1 MLARNDEG
9 TSEWSQSGEGRTNTT
24 GPPGKPDPPTLTASF
39 PLTLRIQWTA
49 PENSGGTPIIGYNLQ
64 YGKDGGQLEE
74 HFRVITDT
82 QIRFRSQPPGT
93 DFEIQVRAIN
103 NDGTGEWSNSAFG
116 LVQPNKLPTFD
127 EASPVRSYAENTVAG
142 QNIGEPLFVTDDYIG
157 HVGIAL

>member
-1 MLARNDEG
+1 M
-9 TSEWSQSGEGRTNTT
+9 
-24 GPPGKPDPPTLTASF
+24 
-39 PLTLRIQWTA
+39 
-49 PENSGGTPIIGYNLQ
+49 
-64 YGKDGGQLEE
+64 EE
-74 HFRVITDT
+74 YFRVFTDT
-82 QIRFRSQPPGT
+82 ETTFRSQPPGT

-116 LVQPNKLPTFD
+116 SVQPNKLPTFD